1 MNFSEHHPRL
11 SQLIREERSDLT
23 LGVVYPRDAISLAA
37 ARDVADMGMARV
49 SLIGP
54 EAALRDIAERE
65 NISLAGMQIVPT
77 SEDPKEAAK
86 TATRLTRDHQFAVL
100 MKGSLHTDDLM
111 SAVVSREHGLRT
123 MRRIS
128 HVILC
133 DVPSYHKLIALAD
146 CVVNLSPDLNQKHDM
161 LVDAIRFL
169 QDIGI
174 AKPKVAIVAAV
185 EVVNPA
191 MPATVDAAELVR
203 QSKLPG
209 FPDSIVEGPFG
220 FDNAISAEAA
230 RIKGINSSVSG
241 DPDLIMLPD
250 IEASNILYKGLI
262 YLANGACAGTITGA
276 QVPIVLTSR
285 ADTVF
290 SRLASVAVS
299 LRAARNRASKL
310 PVPR

>member
-1 MNFSEHHPRL
+1 MITSALHPRL
-11 SQLIREERSDLT
+11 SQLIREERSDMA

-37 ARDVADMGMARV
+37 ARQVADLGMANV

-54 EAALRDIAERE
+54 EASLRDIAERE
-65 NISLAGMQIVPT
+65 NISLTGMQIVPT
-77 SEDPKEAAK
+77 SEDPKEASK
-86 TATRLTRDHQFAVL
+86 TATLMTRDHKFAVL

-111 SAVVSREHGLRT
+111 SAVVHREYGLRT
-123 MRRIS
+123 PRRIS

-133 DVPSYHKLIALAD
+133 DVPRYHKLIALAD
-146 CVVNLSPDLNQKHDM
+146 CVVNLSPDIKQKHDM
-161 LVDAIRFL
+161 LVDAIHFL
-169 QDIGI
+169 HSIGI

-209 FPDSIVEGPFG
+209 FPEAIVEGPFG

-230 RIKGINSSVSG
+230 RIKGITSSVSG
-241 DPDLIMLPD
+241 DPDLVLLPD

-262 YLANGACAGTITGA
+262 YLADGACAGTITGA
-276 QVPIVLTSR
+276 RVPIVLTSR

-299 LRAARNRASKL
+299 LRAARHRPHPNG
-310 PVPR
+310 